1 MNRRQYLAA
10 VIRLYLEQP
19 DTPHNASRNDWA
31 IAGDLYRLG
40 VEIGDLEHLFRLVD
54 LRRRTGDQP
63 QPIRS
68 LAYYRA
74 ALRLLTSDEK
84 EPGYVRY
91 IELRH
96 RRLRRQCSSRETA
109 TRSPESRAF

>member
-1 MNRRQYLAA
+1 MKRRQYLAA

-19 DTPHNASRNDWA
+19 DTPAKASRNDWA

-40 VEIGDLEHLFRLVD
+40 LEISDLEHLFRLVD
-54 LRRRTGDQP
+54 LRRRAADRP
-63 QPIRS
+63 QLIRS

-74 ALRLLTSDEK
+74 ALRLLTPDEK

-91 IELRH
+91 VELRH
-96 RRLRRQCSSRETA
+96 RQLGRQCSSRETA
-109 TRSPESRAF
+109 ARSPESRAF